1 MYFGPN
7 FDIGEITYE
16 VFSTY
21 LLTLGHSIN
30 HNHKPFFVKSK
41 LSSILFLYIRTDYFV
56 LLDIPS
62 HFGCKVMVGQDLGI
76 GYYYCS
82 IYVPIPNSTEL
93 RIHILNIAAV
103 MVYLI
108 LDAALGLLYL
118 PTYSTLLP
126 CVGILLRTCPS
137 MH

>member
-1 MYFGPN
+1 
-7 FDIGEITYE
+7 
-16 VFSTY
+16 
-21 LLTLGHSIN
+21 
-30 HNHKPFFVKSK
+30 
-41 LSSILFLYIRTDYFV
+41 
-56 LLDIPS
+56 
-62 HFGCKVMVGQDLGI
+62 MVGQDLGI

-93 RIHILNIAAV
+93 RIPTYILNIAAV

>member
-1 MYFGPN
+1 MK
-7 FDIGEITYE
+7 
-16 VFSTY
+16 Y
-21 LLTLGHSIN
+21 LVLGHSIN

-41 LSSILFLYIRTDYFV
+41 LSSISFLYIRTDYFV

-93 RIHILNIAAV
+93 RIHI
-103 MVYLI
+103 
-108 LDAALGLLYL
+108 
-118 PTYSTLLP
+118 
-126 CVGILLRTCPS
+126 
-137 MH
+137 H

>member
-1 MYFGPN
+1 MKYLVLTFGGSDIESTKRKKLLVFTYSKNRTNFEGIRYF
-7 FDIGEITYE
+7 E
-16 VFSTY
+16 
-21 LLTLGHSIN
+21 
-30 HNHKPFFVKSK
+30 
-41 LSSILFLYIRTDYFV
+41 

-62 HFGCKVMVGQDLGI
+62 HFGSKVMVGQDLGI

-93 RIHILNIAAV
+93 RIHTLNIAAV